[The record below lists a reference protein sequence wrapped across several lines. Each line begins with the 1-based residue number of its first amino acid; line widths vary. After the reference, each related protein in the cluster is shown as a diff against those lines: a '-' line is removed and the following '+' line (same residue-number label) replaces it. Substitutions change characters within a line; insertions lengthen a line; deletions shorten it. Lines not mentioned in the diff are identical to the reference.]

1 MPLWFQR
8 KGAAARGEGD
18 DLLLRFTPGQP
29 EVRLW
34 RRGRVQAPRRPS
46 QVSEASSK
54 PAPCLLPL
62 MSSVG
67 SHVKCPKPVGA
78 PLSPALR
85 SPLGCYAGAP
95 GAKALLLA
103 PSAALLL
110 SVSQSPW
117 LFLGT
122 LNRCS
127 GLLISYLEDFSA
139 CQHVSCLHCTWT
151 GSGISAFGQWCQELA
166 LDSDPTSAGSLRW
179 GPFSQVVTE
188 TMAERESRWKVKVKM
203 PTSTWSGRT
212 GEAPEQV
219 RAGLE
224 CGVLVRSRQ
233 DDPSQPKGCQ
243 QGGKDCAWKIWG
255 WGRGARSAGRGLD
268 PQAGR
273 WTSAGQ
279 EGGIHPERQGTNQT
293 PACGLSRSPAPRR
306 SGCLSTQGR
315 WSTFYCRGKTHAQ
328 QRRPSAPIN
337 K

>member
-1 MPLWFQR
+1 MYTGVGGESRANASSLW
-8 KGAAARGEGD
+8 G
-18 DLLLRFTPGQP
+18 
-29 EVRLW
+29 
-34 RRGRVQAPRRPS
+34 RRGDSYTVPLIVIREGRTIRVCFFHSCIQRPS
-46 QVSEASSK
+46 LVLSAFSSSGHLRRQQFFRTRDGKVS
-54 PAPCLLPL
+54 P
-62 MSSVG
+62 
-67 SHVKCPKPVGA
+67 
-78 PLSPALR
+78 
-85 SPLGCYAGAP
+85 
-95 GAKALLLA
+95 
-103 PSAALLL
+103 
-110 SVSQSPW
+110 
-117 LFLGT
+117 
-122 LNRCS
+122 
-127 GLLISYLEDFSA
+127 
-139 CQHVSCLHCTWT
+139 
-151 GSGISAFGQWCQELA
+151 SGISAFGQWCQELA

-315 WSTFYCRGKTHAQ
+315 WSTFYCRGRANVHPD
-328 QRRPSAPIN
+328 PSAPVGVAPPHTRGSPLPLSAGAGGGRGAGFGKVAGITKCCSLRWHLRIYRKRKLSSRYTQISGGVPGGALN
-337 K
+337 